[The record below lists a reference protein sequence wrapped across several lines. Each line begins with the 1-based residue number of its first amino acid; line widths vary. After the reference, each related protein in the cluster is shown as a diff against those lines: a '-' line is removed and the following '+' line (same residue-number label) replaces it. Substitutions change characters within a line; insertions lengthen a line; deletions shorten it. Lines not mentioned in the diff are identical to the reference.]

1 VKDHRDPPPGET
13 EADFVPLD
21 AETES
26 ALTAAL
32 RAAWAPR
39 SLDPALNEL
48 LIEAALEDPLA
59 PPSELEVV
67 ESERL
72 RNALE
77 GKGEHA
83 DARLARALKTANTP
97 SPLARARAD
106 QLAKAAA
113 GPHRSGN
120 VVFIAFGAAT
130 ATVMAAAAAAML
142 LVTPVERD
150 EPAASAVSVPNPTFV
165 QSRSTATLFNEKF
178 ATEDT
183 SGRIDRIAA
192 VRARELR
199 QNRYA
204 EWGVR

>member
-1 VKDHRDPPPGET
+1 VKDDRKPLPGES
-13 EADFVPLD
+13 EGDFVPLD

-32 RAAWAPR
+32 QAAWVPR
-39 SLDPALNEL
+39 PLDPALNEL

-72 RNALE
+72 RDALE
-77 GKGEHA
+77 GKGEHP
-83 DARLARALKTANTP
+83 DALLARALKTANTP
-97 SPLARARAD
+97 SPLAGARAD
-106 QLAKAAA
+106 QLAKAVAA
-113 GPHRSGN
+113 PRRSGN
-120 VVFIAFGAAT
+120 VVFVAFGAAT

-142 LVTPVERD
+142 FLTPVERD
-150 EPAASAVSVPNPTFV
+150 EPAASAVTVPNPTFV
-165 QSRSTATLFNEKF
+165 QSRSTAALFNEKF

-204 EWGVR
+204 QWGLR